1 MLENANSSRVT
12 KTIVA
17 GDCRHGIVDCAGQE
31 EALTMI
37 DMLCILIRVM
47 VSWLYASVKTY

>member
-12 KTIVA
+12 KTILA
-17 GDCRHGIVDCAGQE
+17 GDCRHGIVDYAGQE

-37 DMLCILIRVM
+37 DMLCILIRIM
-47 VSWLYASVKTY
+47 VSWIYTSAKNY